1 MKIGEYKKMMSYLT
15 RPSKNPTLV
24 ENMPIVKHDQIPP
37 KSGPNSQGLNL
48 NKKNSRKV

>member
-24 ENMPIVKHDQIPP
+24 ENMPFVKHDQIPP
-37 KSGPNSQGLNL
+37 KKGPNSKGLKL
-48 NKKNSRKV
+48 NNKQVKKA

>member
-24 ENMPIVKHDQIPP
+24 ENMPFVKHDQIPP